1 MVGPQCNI
9 ERVGRMGTLDL
20 MTMLSTSRVETFPM
34 PSHLLE
40 DHPTATAL
48 ERQGAISF
56 KVLRTFE
63 KHLERQVAGAV
74 AIQNCKAEWEQPAVE
89 RLIVTR
95 DLPDQ
100 DERRGGVVRGTRQR
114 VAQQ

>member
-1 MVGPQCNI
+1 M
-9 ERVGRMGTLDL
+9 
-20 MTMLSTSRVETFPM
+20 
-34 PSHLLE
+34 
-40 DHPTATAL
+40 
-48 ERQGAISF
+48 
-56 KVLRTFE
+56 
-63 KHLERQVAGAV
+63 
-74 AIQNCKAEWEQPAVE
+74 AIQNCKADLVLNSKAEREQPAVE